1 MRLAAIV
8 LALMGLVSFTL
19 AGGEEPAFLYPL
31 IKGYGGVVALPRA
44 AEQPTRGA
52 RVVFDIAVDS
62 PPGEV
67 NRGLESVARYLN
79 LSAQA
84 GNSPGDCQLALVM
97 HGGTTKCALTD
108 EAYQRH
114 AQAEHNPN
122 LPLLLELRQHGVEI
136 FVCGQSLA
144 RNKFPVGEVAGE
156 VTVASSA
163 MSVNVNKQLA
173 GYAYLAVH

>member
-1 MRLAAIV
+1 MRLAAIT
-8 LALMGLVSFTL
+8 LALMGLVSLTL
-19 AGGEEPAFLYPL
+19 ARGEEPVFSYLL
-31 IKGYGGVVALPRA
+31 IKGYGGVVSLPNA

-52 RVVFDIAVDS
+52 KVVFDITVDS
-62 PPGEV
+62 SPGEV

-79 LSAQA
+79 LGAQA
-84 GNSPGDCQLALVM
+84 GNRPGDCQLTLVI
-97 HGGTTKCALTD
+97 HGGATKCALTD

-122 LPLLLELRQHGVEI
+122 LPLLLELKQHGVEI

-144 RNKFPVGEVAGE
+144 RNKFPVGEVAGP
-156 VTVASSA
+156 VTVAASA